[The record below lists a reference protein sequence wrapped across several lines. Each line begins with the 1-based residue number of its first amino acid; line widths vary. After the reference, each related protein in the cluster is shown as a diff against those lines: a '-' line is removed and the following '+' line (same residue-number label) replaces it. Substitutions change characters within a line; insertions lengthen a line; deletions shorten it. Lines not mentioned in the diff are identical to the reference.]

1 MQEKRELE
9 MRNLARL
16 ELQMLERQSKSR
28 EAAED
33 SVRQLRQVIS
43 PLSKSKVASPYK
55 TNNPEDVFKMQKA
68 SNI

>member
-1 MQEKRELE
+1 

-33 SVRQLRQVIS
+33 SVRQLNQVIS
-43 PLSKSKVASPYK
+43 PNSRVKLASPYK
-55 TNNPEDVFKMQKA
+55 QNPE
-68 SNI
+68 